1 MCGIAGE
8 VSVGSADR
16 AAVTSMVECM
26 VHRGPDDG
34 NIWGDE
40 HCVLG
45 HRRLR
50 IIDLSPTGSQPMR
63 DNARGVVVVFNGEI
77 FNFRG
82 LREDL
87 LELGYAFA
95 GTSDTEV
102 LLHGYS
108 EWGFQLVEKLRGM
121 FALAIWDAPEGRLLL
136 ARDRYGKKPLFYR
149 FQAGSLSFASEL
161 NALLRGQKDRPAV
174 CRTGFASYLRFG
186 YVPGDSTVLEGVRRA
201 RPGEVL
207 MWKAGQLEHKVNV
220 GDPDLAERRPPNR
233 DFSLVD
239 LKATIRSAVEERLVS
254 DVPLGCFLS
263 GGIDSSL
270 VVAMAR
276 EIQGPGLRTFTVSFP
291 GTSRDEGAVA
301 RRVAGRLQTDHLQI
315 DILSSD
321 MEREYLDTLSR
332 CPEPLGDDSFI
343 PTYFISRATREHV
356 TVALSGDGGDEL
368 FGGYPKYRQVRLGR
382 WGHLLA
388 GMVPRS
394 VWPMLPDRLAKAVEV
409 MGLADEGL
417 RALWLSSLWKEA
429 ELSDLLLEPP
439 LADDGRAFFLAE
451 WEKHKASSLQERF
464 SMTDIS
470 TYLEGSILTKVDRA
484 SMAAS
489 LEVRSPL
496 LDERILD
503 LTVASG
509 VRSTPL
515 GRRKQ
520 ALKELLGGYLPL
532 SLFAGPKRGF
542 GLPIDEWFR
551 GSLRGILEDYTSD
564 QRLRDEGLLNPTAV
578 AHMRKLHLSGQ
589 RNYGRKLHA
598 LVAWQV
604 WRECSG
610 I

>member
-207 MWKAGQLEHKVNV
+207 IWKAGKLEHKVNV

-291 GTSRDEGAVA
+291 GT
-301 RRVAGRLQTDHLQI
+301 L
-315 DILSSD
+315 
-321 MEREYLDTLSR
+321 
-332 CPEPLGDDSFI
+332 
-343 PTYFISRATREHV
+343 
-356 TVALSGDGGDEL
+356 
-368 FGGYPKYRQVRLGR
+368 
-382 WGHLLA
+382 
-388 GMVPRS
+388 
-394 VWPMLPDRLAKAVEV
+394 
-409 MGLADEGL
+409 
-417 RALWLSSLWKEA
+417 
-429 ELSDLLLEPP
+429 
-439 LADDGRAFFLAE
+439 
-451 WEKHKASSLQERF
+451 
-464 SMTDIS
+464 
-470 TYLEGSILTKVDRA
+470 
-484 SMAAS
+484 
-489 LEVRSPL
+489 
-496 LDERILD
+496 
-503 LTVASG
+503 
-509 VRSTPL
+509 
-515 GRRKQ
+515 
-520 ALKELLGGYLPL
+520 
-532 SLFAGPKRGF
+532 
-542 GLPIDEWFR
+542 
-551 GSLRGILEDYTSD
+551 
-564 QRLRDEGLLNPTAV
+564 
-578 AHMRKLHLSGQ
+578 
-589 RNYGRKLHA
+589 
-598 LVAWQV
+598 
-604 WRECSG
+604 
-610 I
+610 